1 MFCYAEDKTK
11 RLLLTDPV
19 LMQNE
24 ISSLKLMVQ
33 NLTAEVTTLKESK
46 IAGDIK
52 NAQLESTIQQLSLQ
66 YNQGN
71 GGAVFIRWGR
81 TTCPNNESELVYSG
95 YAGGSGY
102 GDTGGSSEFLC
113 LTPNPKFTSK
123 TLPNQYAGHL
133 YGTEY
138 ESLNF
143 FAHNAQDEDV
153 PCSVCRSRY
162 RRSQLMIPGTYVC
175 PNRWK
180 KEYSGNLAGNNHNN
194 AGPEDWVCLDD
205 QPEFLQGGSRN
216 DNGRVLHPIITT
228 CGSLQCP
235 PYENNKIVTCTV
247 CTK

>member
-24 ISSLKLMVQ
+24 IS
-33 NLTAEVTTLKESK
+33 
-46 IAGDIK
+46 
-52 NAQLESTIQQLSLQ
+52 
-66 YNQGN
+66 
-71 GGAVFIRWGR
+71 
-81 TTCPNNESELVYSG
+81 

-194 AGPEDWVCLDD
+194 AGPENWVCLDD

-235 PYENNKIVTCTV
+235 PYENNKIVTCTFPNHNQIDCIPKRV
-247 CTK
+247 YPEMLEKIDTAKDS